1 MTKLSTIQKIK
12 DPDTRARLLAKYT
25 KTHRVLKIRESIIAC
40 QACDLHKDVKAPVPW
55 SGPVPSPLVFV
66 GEGPGVEED
75 RFGIPFVGPSG
86 RLFDHLLTTAGI
98 DRDDVFV
105 ANSICCRP
113 PANRDPLPREIAA
126 CQPNLEAQL
135 DLSGAWVGVTLGSYA
150 LAAISGRTRSQVK
163 ITAER
168 GKPVLI
174 DGRVWIPTF
183 HPAYALRNPAAGKVI
198 LEDLR
203 AADRLQKG
211 EENLPSEAYVELM
224 SHEQEVSGSDL
235 VDKLTEQDY
244 AIVNLHRIGDVVVVT
259 RNGEV
264 SLPESVPSA
273 YVVYTLEELLRMG
286 EFGKA
291 ARFNPVDYKRIHL
304 VKKLLGATVIS

>member
-1 MTKLSTIQKIK
+1 MKLTTIQKVK
-12 DPDTRARLLAKYT
+12 DPDLRARLLAKYT
-25 KTHRVLKIRESIIAC
+25 KDHRILKIRETIIAC
-40 QACDLHKDVKAPVPW
+40 QACGLHEDVKAPVPW
-55 SGPVPSPLVFV
+55 SGPIPSPLVFI
-66 GEGPGVEED
+66 GESPGVEED
-75 RFGIPFVGPSG
+75 RFGIPFVGESG
-86 RLFDHLLTTAGI
+86 RLFDHLLSTAGI
-98 DRDDVFV
+98 DRDSIFV

-113 PANRDPLPREIAA
+113 PANRDPFPREIAA
-126 CQPNLEAQL
+126 CEPNLTAQL

-198 LEDLR
+198 LDDIR

-211 EENLPSEAYVELM
+211 EEDLPSEAYMKLA
-224 SHEQEVSGSDL
+224 EQEISGGDL
-235 VDKLTEQDY
+235 IDTLTEFGY
-244 AIVNLHRIGDVVVVT
+244 AIVNLHRMRDVVVVI
-259 RNGEV
+259 RDSEV

-291 ARFNPVDYKRIHL
+291 ARFNTVDYRRVHL
-304 VKKLLGATVIS
+304 VKKILGATVIS

>member
-1 MTKLSTIQKIK
+1 MKLTTIQKVK
-12 DPDTRARLLAKYT
+12 DPDLRARLLAKYT
-25 KTHRVLKIRESIIAC
+25 KDHRILKIRETIIAC
-40 QACDLHKDVKAPVPW
+40 QACGLHEDVKAPVPW
-55 SGPVPSPLVFV
+55 SGPIPSPLVFV
-66 GEGPGVEED
+66 GESPGVEED
-75 RFGIPFVGPSG
+75 RFGVPFVGESG
-86 RLFDHLLTTAGI
+86 RLFDHLLSTAGI
-98 DRDDVFV
+98 DRDSVFV

-113 PANRDPLPREIAA
+113 PANRDPFPREIAA
-126 CQPNLEAQL
+126 CEPNLTAQL

-198 LEDLR
+198 LDDIR

-211 EENLPSEAYVELM
+211 EENLPSEAYMKLAE
-224 SHEQEVSGSDL
+224 HEISGSDL
-235 VDKLTEQDY
+235 IEKLTEQAY
-244 AIVNLHRIGDVVVVT
+244 AIVNLHRIGDVVVVIKDS
-259 RNGEV
+259 EV
-264 SLPESVPSA
+264 SLPESVPSE

-291 ARFNPVDYKRIHL
+291 ARFNTVDYMRIHL
-304 VKKLLGATVIS
+304 VKRILGATVIS

>member
-1 MTKLSTIQKIK
+1 MIKLSTIHKIK
-12 DPDTRARLLAKYT
+12 DHDTRTRLLAKYA
-25 KTHRVLKIRESIIAC
+25 KDHRILKIRESIKAC
-40 QACDLHKDVKAPVPW
+40 QACDLYKDVKAPVPW
-55 SGPVPSPLVFV
+55 SGPVPSPIVFV

-98 DRDDVFV
+98 DRDSVFV

-126 CQPNLEAQL
+126 CQPNLETQL

-211 EENLPSEAYVELM
+211 EDDLPSEAYWELAKPK
-224 SHEQEVSGSDL
+224 QGVFAGDL
-235 VDKLTEQDY
+235 FDKLTEQDY
-244 AIVNLHRIGDVVVVT
+244 AIVRLHRMGDVVVVT
-259 RNGEV
+259 KNGEV
-264 SLPESVPSA
+264 SLPESVPSG

-291 ARFNPVDYKRIHL
+291 ARFNTVDYRRIHL
-304 VKKLLGATVIS
+304 VKKILGATVIS

>member
-1 MTKLSTIQKIK
+1 MKLSTIQKIK
-12 DPDTRARLLAKYT
+12 DPDLRTRLLAKYT
-25 KTHRVLKIRESIIAC
+25 KDHRILKIRETIIGC

-55 SGPVPSPLVFV
+55 SGPIPSPLVFV
-66 GEGPGVEED
+66 GESPGVEED
-75 RFGIPFVGPSG
+75 RFGIPFVGESG
-86 RLFDHLLTTAGI
+86 RLFDHLLSTAGI

-113 PANRDPLPREIAA
+113 PANRDPFPREIAA
-126 CQPNLEAQL
+126 CEPNLTAQL

-211 EENLPSEAYVELM
+211 EEDLPSEAYMKLA
-224 SHEQEVSGSDL
+224 EQEISGGDL
-235 VDKLTEQDY
+235 IDTLTEFGY
-244 AIVNLHRIGDVVVVT
+244 AIVNLHRMKDVVVVT
-259 RNGEV
+259 RNSEV
-264 SLPESVPSA
+264 SLPESVPSD

-291 ARFNPVDYKRIHL
+291 ARFNTVDYRRIHL
-304 VKKLLGATVIS
+304 VKKILGATVIS

>member
-1 MTKLSTIQKIK
+1 MKLTTIQKVK
-12 DPDTRARLLAKYT
+12 DPDLRARLLAKYT
-25 KTHRVLKIRESIIAC
+25 KDHRILKIRETIIAC
-40 QACDLHKDVKAPVPW
+40 QACGLHEDVKAPVPW
-55 SGPVPSPLVFV
+55 SGPIPSPLVFV
-66 GEGPGVEED
+66 GESPGVEED
-75 RFGIPFVGPSG
+75 RFGVPFVGESG
-86 RLFDHLLTTAGI
+86 RLFDHLLSTAGI
-98 DRDDVFV
+98 DRDSVFV

-113 PANRDPLPREIAA
+113 PANRDPFPREIAA
-126 CQPNLEAQL
+126 CEPNLTAQL

-198 LEDLR
+198 LDDIR

-211 EENLPSEAYVELM
+211 EESLPSEAYMKLA
-224 SHEQEVSGSDL
+224 EQEISGGDL
-235 VDKLTEQDY
+235 IDTLTEFGY
-244 AIVNLHRIGDVVVVT
+244 AIVNLHRMKDVVVII
-259 RNGEV
+259 RDSEV

-291 ARFNPVDYKRIHL
+291 ARFNTVDYRRVHL
-304 VKKLLGATVIS
+304 VKKILGATVIS

>member
-1 MTKLSTIQKIK
+1 MKLTTIQKVK
-12 DPDTRARLLAKYT
+12 DPDLRARLLAKYT
-25 KTHRVLKIRESIIAC
+25 KDHRILKIRETIIAC
-40 QACDLHKDVKAPVPW
+40 QACGLHEDVKAPVPW
-55 SGPVPSPLVFV
+55 SGPIPSPLVFV
-66 GEGPGVEED
+66 GESPGVEED
-75 RFGIPFVGPSG
+75 RFGVPFVGESG
-86 RLFDHLLTTAGI
+86 RLFDHLLSTAGI
-98 DRDDVFV
+98 DRDSVFV

-113 PANRDPLPREIAA
+113 PANRDPFPREIAA
-126 CQPNLEAQL
+126 CEPNLTAQL

-198 LEDLR
+198 LDDIR

-211 EENLPSEAYVELM
+211 EESLPSEAYMKLA
-224 SHEQEVSGSDL
+224 EQEISGGDL
-235 VDKLTEQDY
+235 IDTLTEFGY
-244 AIVNLHRIGDVVVVT
+244 AIVNLHRMRDVVVVI
-259 RNGEV
+259 RDSEV

-291 ARFNPVDYKRIHL
+291 ARFNTVDYRRVHL
-304 VKKLLGATVIS
+304 VKKILGATVIS